1 MNKILVTFF
10 TFFFCLT
17 SSVGW
22 SADFQKGLAAADRG
36 DFATALNEWKP
47 LAEQGNAFAQLNL
60 GVMYN
65 KGNGVLQDFKTA
77 VKWYRLS
84 SKQGDAT
91 AQSNLG
97 AMYELGHG
105 VVHNYLK
112 GKGNKI
118 ILLGDSVSI
127 NREI

>member
-1 MNKILVTFF
+1 MNKTLITFF
-10 TFFFCLT
+10 TILFCLT

-22 SADFQKGLAAADRG
+22 SADFQKGMTAYKQG
-36 DFATALNEWKP
+36 DFATALREWTP
-47 LAEQGNAFAQLNL
+47 LAEQGN
-60 GVMYN
+60 
-65 KGNGVLQDFKTA
+65 
-77 VKWYRLS
+77 
-84 SKQGDAT
+84 AT